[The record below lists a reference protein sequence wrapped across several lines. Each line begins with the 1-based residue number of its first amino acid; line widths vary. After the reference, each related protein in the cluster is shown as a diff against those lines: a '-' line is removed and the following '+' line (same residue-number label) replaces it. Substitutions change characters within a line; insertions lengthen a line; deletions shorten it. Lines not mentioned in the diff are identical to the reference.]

1 MLNPANLGPFAPAP
15 AVLALL
21 DRFNRD
27 ELGHAIEVLIAL
39 LDVWDGDPDLE
50 DDDPAGMSDE
60 DGINTGTGSYWTH
73 GQHHQ
78 GPGCPISGP
87 GGTYGLDC

>member
-50 DDDPAGMSDE
+50 EDDPSGQRDE
-60 DGINTGTGSYWTH
+60 DGINTGGSTYWTH
-73 GQHHQ
+73 GMSHE
-78 GPGCPISGP
+78 GPGCPISDP
-87 GGTYGLDC
+87 GSTYGLDC